1 MPDSSYNY
9 IDFSYLKSIS
19 GGDAETERT
28 ILQMLL
34 TDMEQLCPMLRSNFE
49 SSKIEEV
56 EKVAHKLKTS
66 LAFSGNTE
74 IMESNDAVL
83 EIARTQR
90 ELDKVP
96 TLISKIEELTP
107 LIIQELHQALAQ

>member
-1 MPDSSYNY
+1 MPDSPYNY

-19 GGDAETERT
+19 GGDADTERT

-34 TDMEQLCPMLRSNFE
+34 TDMEQLCPMLRSHFE
-49 SSKIEEV
+49 SSQIEEL

-66 LAFSGNTE
+66 LAFSGNAE

-83 EIARTQR
+83 EIARTQN

-96 TLISKIEELTP
+96 DLITKIEELTP

>member
-1 MPDSSYNY
+1 MPDSPYTY
-9 IDFSYLKSIS
+9 IDFSYLRSIS

-34 TDMEQLCPMLRSNFE
+34 TDMEQLCPMLRSHFE
-49 SSKIEEV
+49 ASQMEEM

-66 LAFSGNTE
+66 LAFSGNVE
-74 IMESNDAVL
+74 IMECNDVVL
-83 EIARTQR
+83 EIARTQN

-96 TLISKIEELTP
+96 AMIGKIEELTP